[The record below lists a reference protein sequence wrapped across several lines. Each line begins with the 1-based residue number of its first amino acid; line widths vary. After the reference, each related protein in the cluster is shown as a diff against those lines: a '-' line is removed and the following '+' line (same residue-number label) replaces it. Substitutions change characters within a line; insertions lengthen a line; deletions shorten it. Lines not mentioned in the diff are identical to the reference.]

1 MGFFVLLAPCKYQQM
16 SPRFPLAFFSK
27 VAVIVNLGYLFSTL
41 FLFITWMKIPRDIA
55 QFIAVTGLELAPL
68 INLVFALILLIQVL
82 QKKVINFPA
91 WQTIF
96 NLSMLLVQIALLFI

>member
-1 MGFFVLLAPCKYQQM
+1 M

-27 VAVIVNLGYLFSTL
+27 VVVIFNLGYILSTL

-55 QFIAVTGLELAPL
+55 QFIAVMGLELAPL
-68 INLVFALILLIQVL
+68 INLVFALILLIQIL
-82 QKKVINFPA
+82 QKKIINLSS

-96 NLSMLLVQIALLFI
+96 NLSMLFIQIGLLFI

>member
-27 VAVIVNLGYLFSTL
+27 VLVIFNLGYILSTL
-41 FLFITWMKIPRDIA
+41 FLFITWIKIPRDIA
-55 QFIAVTGLELAPL
+55 QFIAVMGLELAPL
-68 INLVFALILLIQVL
+68 INLVFALILLMQIL
-82 QKKVINFPA
+82 QKKIIILPT

-96 NLSMLLVQIALLFI
+96 NLSMLFIQIGLLFI

>member
-1 MGFFVLLAPCKYQQM
+1 MR
-16 SPRFPLAFFSK
+16 SRSPLAFFSK
-27 VAVIVNLGYLFSTL
+27 VAVISNLVYLVSTL

-55 QFIAVTGLELAPL
+55 QFIAVMGLELAPL
-68 INLVFALILLIQVL
+68 INLVFALILLIRVL

>member
-55 QFIAVTGLELAPL
+55 QFISVMGLELAPFINLIFAFVLLIQLLQKKL
-68 INLVFALILLIQVL
+68 INL
-82 QKKVINFPA
+82 PS

>member
-1 MGFFVLLAPCKYQQM
+1 MR
-16 SPRFPLAFFSK
+16 SRSPLAFFSK
-27 VAVIVNLGYLFSTL
+27 VAVISNLVYLVSTL

-55 QFIAVTGLELAPL
+55 QFIAVMGLELAPL

>member
-1 MGFFVLLAPCKYQQM
+1 MGFFVLLINCKYQQM
-16 SPRFPLAFFSK
+16 RSRSPLAFFSK
-27 VAVIVNLGYLFSTL
+27 VAVISNLVYLVSTL

-55 QFIAVTGLELAPL
+55 QFIAVMGLELAPL

-96 NLSMLLVQIALLFI
+96 NLSMLLVQIAILFI

>member
-1 MGFFVLLAPCKYQQM
+1 M

-41 FLFITWMKIPRDIA
+41 FLFITWMKIPRYIA
-55 QFIAVTGLELAPL
+55 QFIAVMGLELAPL
-68 INLVFALILLIQVL
+68 INLVFALVLLIQVL
-82 QKKVINFPA
+82 QKKVINLPS

-96 NLSMLLVQIALLFI
+96 NLSMLLIQIGLLFI

>member
-1 MGFFVLLAPCKYQQM
+1 MI
-16 SPRFPLAFFSK
+16 SRSPLAFFSI
-27 VAVIVNLGYLFSTL
+27 VAVFSNLVYLVSTL

-68 INLVFALILLIQVL
+68 MNLFFAFILLIQFL
-82 QKKVINFPA
+82 QKKAIILPT

-96 NLSMLLVQIALLFI
+96 NLSMLLVQAGILFI

>member
-1 MGFFVLLAPCKYQQM
+1 M

-27 VAVIVNLGYLFSTL
+27 VAVISNLVYLVSTL

-55 QFIAVTGLELAPL
+55 QFIAVMGLELAPFT
-68 INLVFALILLIQVL
+68 NLVFACMLLVQVL
-82 QKKVINFPA
+82 QKNVINLRS

-96 NLSMLLVQIALLFI
+96 NLSMLMIQLSLLFI